1 MDDKI
6 NDNAFLNY
14 SSGKYSYNDYLKV
27 KGWLSQPHSNNG
39 IRALLFRQ
47 WNASID
53 QHKGKR
59 SFSDQV
65 FKNIHYSILLEEKS
79 LGQGRGIWNRYR
91 QIAAVLLIPVLLFL
105 LWDHLSPMSSRLSS
119 RTEDIEQ
126 DFVEINAPEGTRAK
140 FCLPDGSCGWL
151 NSGGKLKYRAAF
163 AHNRR
168 VELIGEA
175 YFEVKRQEQ
184 SGFTV
189 RVPDM
194 DVQVLGTK
202 FNVSAYADDHF
213 TSVVLKEG
221 KVNVTGR
228 EANFSHTL
236 HPDEKITFNQ
246 RSKSVEVADVD
257 AGRYTAWKDGY
268 LIIEDERL
276 EQVAVSLE
284 RWYNVDVDIIGE
296 KLKHYRLKATFREEP
311 LEEVLRLIAKST
323 PIQYRISQRETDP
336 NGVFKKR
343 KITIISRY

>member
-14 SSGKYSYNDYLKV
+14 SAGKYSYNDYLKV
-27 KGWLSQPHSNNG
+27 KDWLSQPHSNNG

-47 WNASID
+47 WNAFID

-59 SFSDQV
+59 SFSDHV
-65 FKNIHYSILLEEKS
+65 FKNIHYSILLEEKNLRES
-79 LGQGRGIWNRYR
+79 RRLWNRYR

-105 LWDHLSPMSSRLSS
+105 LWDHLSPASSRLLS

-140 FCLPDGSCGWL
+140 FCLPDSSCGWL
-151 NSGGKLKYRAAF
+151 NSGSKLKYRAAF
-163 AHNRR
+163 IRDRR

-189 RVPDM
+189 SVADM

-202 FNVSAYADDHF
+202 FNVSAYTDDYF

-228 EANFSHTL
+228 EENFSHTL
-236 HPDEKITFNQ
+236 HPDEKITFDQ
-246 RSKSVEVADVD
+246 RSKSIEVAGVD
-257 AGRYTAWKDGY
+257 ARRYTAWKDGY

-276 EQVAVSLE
+276 EQVAVFLE
-284 RWYNVDVDIIGE
+284 RWYNIDVDIIGE
-296 KLKHYRLKATFREEP
+296 KLKNYRFRATFKEEP

-323 PIQYRISQRETDP
+323 PIQYSISQRETDS
-336 NGVFKKR
+336 NGVFKR
-343 KITIISRY
+343 KKVIIISKY